1 MSSNKNLNLVT
12 KCYAGS
18 ILILKLFLSDIT
30 LNLKHKIITQLAKS
44 EINQLKS
51 ISAGSDFVR
60 LNPFN
65 NYISMN
71 A

>member
-1 MSSNKNLNLVT
+1 MSSNKNLNLGT

-30 LNLKHKIITQLAKS
+30 LNLKHKINTKLAKS

>member
-1 MSSNKNLNLVT
+1 MQVQ
-12 KCYAGS
+12 
-18 ILILKLFLSDIT
+18 ILKLFLSDIT
-30 LNLKHKIITQLAKS
+30 LNLKHKINTQLAKS